1 MDELIYLF
9 VKTEEAFKNYLNQVD
24 LQTLIKDKKDLEDF
38 NIDNFN
44 QAFNSFKDCLGKIE
58 QTFLWGAIIYWSDT
72 LKNKKVRSFKNES
85 HNYWKANRNKEK
97 YNYISKYLE
106 EGTSKD
112 YITILTDIIFED
124 KNKKKPIV
132 IFNDKPSRQDQ
143 PSNPLNSFG
152 SLMIYLNQLWDADQI
167 QPFINQK
174 LDGTD
179 YSISNYKMLSDI
191 FQTLKETNTI
201 KINYT
206 YLKEIISNL
215 SFDPENKVDQ
225 NKFLNFLLWARMYDD
240 KWKAIYYLPALL
252 FEGGVGGAILSFE
265 KNISDKSLILLQE
278 FINRFIGQLSLFYSK
293 EIAEENLKKHGT
305 RAAAASIIGRNMSHN
320 IGSHVIYY
328 LFSRIDS
335 MDDRNPLHKVVK
347 EFATF
352 TYNLSASEYAPNEP
366 QDFISSFE
374 SKYKSS
380 DSLKNFEQIYRELVL
395 FLNYLQARMDYVAL
409 ACTIEPKYG
418 QGLKISDMIQEFQD
432 NNILKEGIV
441 ASEGVKTL
449 NIKKDCKSSYNGL
462 VTIPFGEIGK
472 HAFYSIL
479 ENIIRNSAKRG
490 KPGKDLT
497 LYYSEKMSDDKKYV
511 VLEIYDGLG
520 TYNVAKERMNL
531 DDEGKSALTSDYI
544 LESGELNH
552 DFLGIKEIRLSVAF
566 LRMVAF
572 YEELQMAPRG
582 LELEPIKVKNGSR
595 ESLKYIIHLKPYK
608 YLLMIN
614 NDEGELAMV
623 DKKYYIDKCGFKYL
637 EKHSK
642 DINEYKIAVSETQIQ
657 KDQRQKF
664 NLPNRVVQC
673 NNEIK
678 TGNWDDV
685 ILKQYKK
692 WIEVTYNCDPEKL
705 AIYFKPLGDPEKEQ
719 KLREAWKNVINV
731 DENLE
736 SSHICFIGHMDQL
749 SDYKNYFDK
758 KKSNNIVSAE
768 SVEKSSHI
776 LKQMLMQPPKDDF
789 HKNLLKLEL
798 LESAL
803 TKVLIIDERLYN
815 KYQCHFNDFEID
827 GKAYTLKLI
836 NSEAKDTF
844 TKGTEI
850 GIHENDLMDI
860 GKWLSKKKL
869 SEVELKSDRSKLTY
883 NSEDSFCLKK
893 NGLQDAMSEVPNNNH
908 LFKFLEALTTLYER
922 QINLYS
928 FSLKNISI
936 CSLFEKTDGIDVV
949 DLSGSTLF
957 SVKNE
962 SSELPIDAGKGE
974 GGFHFL
980 SVHLGMID
988 TIADFL
994 KTSQANIVK
1003 FFDDKLKNTYF
1014 IIHTGRGKTIN
1025 IEKTTDTEKYPLRF
1039 TDFTTLNTWVNGS
1052 KWLLVQGLYSIKKQV
1067 Y

>member
-1 MDELIYLF
+1 
-9 VKTEEAFKNYLNQVD
+9 
-24 LQTLIKDKKDLEDF
+24 
-38 NIDNFN
+38 
-44 QAFNSFKDCLGKIE
+44 
-58 QTFLWGAIIYWSDT
+58 
-72 LKNKKVRSFKNES
+72 
-85 HNYWKANRNKEK
+85 
-97 YNYISKYLE
+97 
-106 EGTSKD
+106 
-112 YITILTDIIFED
+112 
-124 KNKKKPIV
+124 
-132 IFNDKPSRQDQ
+132 
-143 PSNPLNSFG
+143 
-152 SLMIYLNQLWDADQI
+152 
-167 QPFINQK
+167 
-174 LDGTD
+174 
-179 YSISNYKMLSDI
+179 
-191 FQTLKETNTI
+191 
-201 KINYT
+201 
-206 YLKEIISNL
+206 
-215 SFDPENKVDQ
+215 
-225 NKFLNFLLWARMYDD
+225 
-240 KWKAIYYLPALL
+240 
-252 FEGGVGGAILSFE
+252 
-265 KNISDKSLILLQE
+265 
-278 FINRFIGQLSLFYSK
+278 
-293 EIAEENLKKHGT
+293 
-305 RAAAASIIGRNMSHN
+305 
-320 IGSHVIYY
+320 
-328 LFSRIDS
+328 
-335 MDDRNPLHKVVK
+335 
-347 EFATF
+347 
-352 TYNLSASEYAPNEP
+352 
-366 QDFISSFE
+366 
-374 SKYKSS
+374 
-380 DSLKNFEQIYRELVL
+380 
-395 FLNYLQARMDYVAL
+395 
-409 ACTIEPKYG
+409 
-418 QGLKISDMIQEFQD
+418 
-432 NNILKEGIV
+432 
-441 ASEGVKTL
+441 
-449 NIKKDCKSSYNGL
+449 
-462 VTIPFGEIGK
+462 
-472 HAFYSIL
+472 
-479 ENIIRNSAKRG
+479 
-490 KPGKDLT
+490 
-497 LYYSEKMSDDKKYV
+497 
-511 VLEIYDGLG
+511 
-520 TYNVAKERMNL
+520 
-531 DDEGKSALTSDYI
+531 
-544 LESGELNH
+544 
-552 DFLGIKEIRLSVAF
+552 
-566 LRMVAF
+566 
-572 YEELQMAPRG
+572 

-623 DKKYYIDKCGFKYL
+623 DEKYYIDKCGFNYL

-642 DINEYKIAVSETQIQ
+642 DINEYKIAVSETEIQ

-678 TGNWDDV
+678 TENWDDV

-731 DENLE
+731 GENQK
-736 SSHICFIGHMDQL
+736 SSHIHFIGHMEEL
-749 SDYKNYFDK
+749 IDYKNYFDK

-776 LKQMLMQPPKDDF
+776 LKQMLMQPPEDEF

-827 GKAYTLKLI
+827 GKAYTLKFI
-836 NSEAKDTF
+836 PEAEATY

-850 GIHENDLMDI
+850 GIHGNDLMDI
-860 GKWLSKKKL
+860 GEWLSKKKL
-869 SEVELKSDRSKLTY
+869 SEIKLNSDKSKLTY

-922 QINLYS
+922 QINLYI

-957 SVKNE
+957 SVKDK
-962 SSELPIDAGKGE
+962 SSELPIDAGNGE